1 MGIGRFQIVFLL
13 HLLKFFFLLLHVL
26 LLEGLRRLVVKDDEI
41 SVADVEAGQMVA
53 RLLSV
58 ENILV
63 DDKRSAFGFRCGA
76 DSDLSDGAVFPEDVV
91 HFFGRDFVGQISDVQ
106 NSIHF
111 RRQSDLGTIL
121 RLHRHLTK
129 FFAVFFVSF

>member
-1 MGIGRFQIVFLL
+1 MTKDIKYFSEHKFVQVYFNISRQIPSL
-13 HLLKFFFLLLHVL
+13 
-26 LLEGLRRLVVKDDEI
+26 
-41 SVADVEAGQMVA
+41 
-53 RLLSV
+53 
-58 ENILV
+58 
-63 DDKRSAFGFRCGA
+63 AFGFRCGA

-121 RLHRHLTK
+121 RLHRHLPK
-129 FFAVFFVSF
+129 FFCSVFCFFLMALLFLLLENLVNCLKSSSFSSKI

>member
-26 LLEGLRRLVVKDDEI
+26 LLEGLRRLVVEDDEV
-41 SVADVEAGQMVA
+41 SVTDVEAGQMVA

-63 DDKRSAFGFRCGA
+63 DDKRSA
-76 DSDLSDGAVFPEDVV
+76 
-91 HFFGRDFVGQISDVQ
+91 
-106 NSIHF
+106 
-111 RRQSDLGTIL
+111 
-121 RLHRHLTK
+121 
-129 FFAVFFVSF
+129 